1 MGALSRSYALAWFDD
16 RRNYAKDELGIRF
29 PAFPQVIALGADQRL
44 PRLTPQAGGTD
55 RHEFSVNQQLAIG
68 RRPKSLAQ
76 ESSVDWE
83 KKIRL
88 QPLQITERTVPKG
101 VIAQADITKRTCS

>member
-68 RRPKSLAQ
+68 RRRQIVGSGKFGGLGKEGSASTVADYGANRAKRGN
-76 ESSVDWE
+76 SSGRHIKTD
-83 KKIRL
+83 L
-88 QPLQITERTVPKG
+88 F
-101 VIAQADITKRTCS
+101 